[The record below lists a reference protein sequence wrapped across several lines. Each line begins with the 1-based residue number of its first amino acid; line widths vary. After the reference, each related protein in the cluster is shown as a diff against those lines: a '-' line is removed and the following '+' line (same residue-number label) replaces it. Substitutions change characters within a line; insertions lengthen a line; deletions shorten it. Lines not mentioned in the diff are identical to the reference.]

1 MTTSGYAAAMA
12 RPQPL
17 TAAEIEVALAD
28 RPKWKVEDGKLRR
41 QFVFADFVTAF
52 AFMTRAA
59 FAAERL
65 NHHPDWTNVWSKVD
79 VSLWTHDAGGI
90 TSLDFDLARAMDEAA
105 G

>member
-1 MTTSGYAAAMA
+1 MS
-12 RPQPL
+12 RPQKL
-17 TAAEIEVALAD
+17 TATEIDAALAD
-28 RPKWKVEDGKLRR
+28 RPAWKVEDGKLHRT
-41 QFVFADFVTAF
+41 FVFADFVTAF

-65 NHHPDWTNVWSKVD
+65 NHHPDWSNVWSKVS

-105 G
+105 A

>member
-1 MTTSGYAAAMA
+1 MA
-12 RPQPL
+12 RPQKL
-17 TAAEIEVALAD
+17 TAAEIDTALASI
-28 RPKWKVEDGKLRR
+28 PAWKVEDGKLQRT
-41 QFVFADFVTAF
+41 FAFADFVAAF

-65 NHHPDWTNVWSKVD
+65 NHHPDWSNVWSKVS

-90 TSLDFDLARAMDEAA
+90 TSLDFDLARAMDDAA